1 VLQLQTAKQVMK
13 LALALGVQQWALC
26 IHSSKVSEAMSTDF
40 LTIMQLHPFTVRDYP
55 AAFAAQ

>member
-1 VLQLQTAKQVMK
+1 MLQLQTAKQVMK
-13 LALALGVQQWALC
+13 LALGVQQWALC